1 VKPPQQETDMTLVNE
16 NGLAALVTMLRE
28 GRDYYAF
35 AAEEVRDAETADA
48 FRFAAKCKSEM
59 LDGLV
64 AAHVIQRRSLEHVVG
79 PAAADEG
86 YERLRKQMDPM
97 HPELQG
103 PALYER
109 ERRVVKLIESV
120 FRTENALPIRRAL
133 KNGYPQAGQLA
144 RMTQRLAQRRAA
156 A

>member
-1 VKPPQQETDMTLVNE
+1 MTLVNE

-35 AAEEVRDAETADA
+35 AADEVRDGETADA
-48 FRFAAKCKSEM
+48 FRFAAKCKSEL

-64 AAHVIQRRSLEHVVG
+64 AAHAVQRRTLDVVTP
-79 PAAADEG
+79 PAAPDEG
-86 YERLRKQMDPM
+86 YERLRKQFDPL

-109 ERRVVKLIESV
+109 ERRVSKLIESV
-120 FRTENALPIRRAL
+120 FRTENSLPIRRAL
-133 KNGYPQAGQLA
+133 KSGYPLEGQLV

-156 A
+156 